1 MCDELLKAIAR
12 WLVATGFGVDYNCS
26 EPPPVA
32 LRSFLV
38 QAWLERDGAP
48 GLTAADYAWMLNTE
62 AGEEW
67 YS

>member
-32 LRSFLV
+32 LRPFLV
-38 QAWLERDGAP
+38 QAWLNDIGDLSLSP
-48 GLTAADYAWMLNTE
+48 NDIAWMLNTE